1 MRLLVDRSGLLNE
14 LVGRLGQALPSGATE
29 LKADFE
35 KNARTVVQGALEK
48 MELVTREEFDLQS
61 ALLQRTREKVDRLE
75 ELVAQLESQQSGSS
89 TGNDS
94 Q

>member
-14 LVGRLGQALPSGATE
+14 LVGRLGQVLPSGATE

-75 ELVAQLESQQSGSS
+75 ALVAQLESQQSDSS
-89 TGNDS
+89 AGTNS